1 MSNHNEFMKAMEE
14 LGDIID
20 EGLKEFDNE
29 TNAWW
34 DSLSYEDRL
43 RAFYVVTKKIHEG
56 DLKIRGSY
64 RKVLYEI
71 FDFKPDAYM
80 IGMASGYMD
89 IHNSIIPPD
98 ELKSIKEAAVK
109 EYIESQANKETDRHE
124 K

>member
-1 MSNHNEFMKAMEE
+1 MSNHNEFIKAMQD

-20 EGLKEFDNE
+20 EDLKEFDNE
-29 TNAWW
+29 ATAWW
-34 DSLSYEDRL
+34 DSLSYKDRL
-43 RAFYVVTKKIHEG
+43 RAFYIVTKKIKEG

-98 ELKSIKEAAVK
+98 ELKSIKEEAVR
-109 EYIESQANKETDRHE
+109 EYAESQAKKEMDQNE

>member
-1 MSNHNEFMKAMEE
+1 MSNHNEFIKAMEE

-20 EGLKEFDNE
+20 EDLKEFDNE

-34 DSLSYEDRL
+34 NSLSYEDRL

-98 ELKSIKEAAVK
+98 ELKSIKEEAVR
-109 EYIESQANKETDRHE
+109 EYVESQAKKEMDQNE

>member
-80 IGMASGYMD
+80 IGMKSGYMD

-98 ELKSIKEAAVK
+98 ELKSIKEEAVK
-109 EYIESQANKETDRHE
+109 EYLESEAGKEGG